1 MLNRLLSAAVTHRR
15 RGTARELFCQLR
27 ELLRQAVVPVAVVQM
42 KLNKVAIFI
51 HPNRRDIV
59 DTDSASA
66 YVAKFNSF
74 DAHCDL
80 RSALPY
86 IP

>member
-1 MLNRLLSAAVTHRR
+1 MLDGLLSAAVTHRR
-15 RGTARELFCQLR
+15 RGTARELFCPLR

-42 KLNKVAIFI
+42 KSNKMAIFI

-59 DTDSASA
+59 DTDSAST
-66 YVAKFNSF
+66 YVAKLHSF
-74 DAHCDL
+74 DAHCNL